1 MVEARGVEPLSENDT
16 GQETTYLVQFKPWA
30 ITPQRS
36 PRTLR
41 TDKKRKW
48 LACWSRL
55 ESPDVGPK
63 ASPLC
68 DVLLQP
74 TDKVVENGYLT
85 N

>member
-1 MVEARGVEPLSENDT
+1 MEARGVEPLSENAT
-16 GQETTYLVQFKPWA
+16 GQETTYLVLFLPWA

-36 PRTLR
+36 PFALR

-63 ASPLC
+63 ASSLC
-68 DVLLQP
+68 DALLQP
-74 TDKVVENGYLT
+74 TNKAVKSGNL
-85 N
+85 NN